1 MKSLA
6 ILMMSAALSGTA
18 SAQVPTSD
26 AAFATQLQGIRL
38 EAAAAGKAMSVAA
51 AQAAAVPTAAQYG
64 NLLSQVLV
72 AMYDAPGTGE
82 LLTGWLR
89 DEKKGGAVFND
100 SLSGMSAGAFDDG
113 VPIVSIKPAPA
124 KPVSYRYLGAL
135 IARETAALMLADFPA
150 SAEKSYIQASR
161 MAETYFELGG
171 TRMDVDNIDGHQD
184 AEVSKSINLWVENDP
199 TGGVSVLNKQGVPT
213 LAQVRAKAAAE
224 AARLGELIRIIRD
237 EMLVPVPDDP
247 YLLKEMEQSEDSRA
261 AALKTVKACDAAIKA
276 FEAFKQYEKDWLWN
290 HQGMLQ

>member
-1 MKSLA
+1 
-6 ILMMSAALSGTA
+6 MSAAICGTA
-18 SAQVPTSD
+18 SAQVPMGD
-26 AAFATQLQGIRL
+26 AAFAAQLQGIRL
-38 EAAAAGKAMSVAA
+38 EAATAGKAMSVAA
-51 AQAAAVPTAAQYG
+51 AQAAASPKAAQYG
-64 NLLSQVLV
+64 NLLSQVMV

-100 SLSGMSAGAFDDG
+100 SIPGMSAGAFDDG
-113 VPIVSIKPAPA
+113 VPIVSIKPSAA

-171 TRMDVDNIDGHQD
+171 TRMDMDNIDGHQD
-184 AEVSKSINLWVENDP
+184 AAVAKSIRLWVENAP
-199 TGGVSVLNKQGVPT
+199 EGGVSVLKGKGMKSIADMPKSDKT
-213 LAQVRAKAAAE
+213 EAAKAVWE
-224 AARLGELIRIIRD
+224 R
-237 EMLVPVPDDP
+237 
-247 YLLKEMEQSEDSRA
+247 
-261 AALKTVKACDAAIKA
+261 
-276 FEAFKQYEKDWLWN
+276 FKQYEKDWLWN